1 MDRAFPH
8 DVVLTIMAERLHTF
22 VFLMYACSLSY
33 NIAFIGLGQRSSLFQ
48 YEGYGGKFKYLTF
61 WNFILQTVYF
71 GICVVNDIWGT
82 NCQPSHGT
90 KGKLRSNLQILRDN
104 VFAALA
110 YPIGMFVVITFWSIY
125 MVDRELVF
133 PKRLDDIIPSWL
145 NHVMHT
151 TVLPILLLEK
161 YLVYHQYP
169 SKKMGLTILLTFS
182 FAYLAWILWIAYYAN
197 IWVYPVLK
205 VMEAHQRILF
215 ITLLMVFFI
224 SIYILG
230 EAVNKFIWRRETV
243 SIHQKQ
249 K

>member
-1 MDRAFPH
+1 MAFGLTEVFH
-8 DVVLTIMAERLHTF
+8 VVLCAFYSSILWYDITF
-22 VFLMYACSLSY
+22 VGDEEGSYFLTYQGFA
-33 NIAFIGLGQRSSLFQ
+33 
-48 YEGYGGKFKYLTF
+48 GKFKFLTF
-61 WNFILQTVYF
+61 ICFILQTVYF